1 MRITGSGAERI
12 FEADDEAK
20 AAAEEAGCEIL

>member
-1 MRITGSGAERI
+1 MKITGSGEERI

-20 AAAEEAGCEIL
+20 TAAEEAGCEIS